1 MGERQTKQKEGITGI
16 HLKEK
21 QRQELVQLKRKTG
34 SNLIRDRA
42 HAVLLRN
49 EKRTIH
55 DTARALLRSE
65 EFVKQA
71 IRRYKQGE
79 LEEVKTSS
87 NHYKLSKEQRQE
99 VLEMIW
105 QESPKELEG
114 LGYQT
119 QFWSS
124 EILKEVIKKRY
135 EIEYKT
141 QKSYYDLFK
150 EAGFSF
156 HKPKTKDF
164 RQDPEKVKAFKGALK
179 KNSTNTRIWLSW

>member
-1 MGERQTKQKEGITGI
+1 MGEKRTKQKESITGI

-21 QRQELVQLKRKTG
+21 QKQGLVQLKRRIQ
-34 SNLIRDRA
+34 SNLIRDRI

-49 EKRTIH
+49 EGRTIQ

-71 IRRYKQGE
+71 IRRYKQGK
-79 LEEVKTSS
+79 LEEIKTSS
-87 NHYKLSKEQRQE
+87 NHYKMNKEQRQE
-99 VLEMIW
+99 VLEMIR

-114 LGYQT
+114 FGYQT

-124 EILKEVIKKRY
+124 GILKEVIKKRY
-135 EIEYKT
+135 SIEYKT

-150 EAGFSF
+150 QAGFSF

-164 RQDPEKVKAFKGALK
+164 RQDPEKVKAFKGTLK
-179 KNSTNTRIWLSW
+179 KNYASTKIRLSW